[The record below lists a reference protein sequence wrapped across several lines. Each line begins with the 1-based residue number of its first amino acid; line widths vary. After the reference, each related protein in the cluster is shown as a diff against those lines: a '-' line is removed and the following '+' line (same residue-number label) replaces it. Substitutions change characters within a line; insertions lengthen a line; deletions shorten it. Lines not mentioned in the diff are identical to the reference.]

1 MYEKRSWIVKFIALI
16 TIPILA
22 VGTMLY
28 TENVERNIN
37 STIIEVNKNFK
48 KVNTPLKGILQEKV
62 IELIKNDKEYIN
74 KENDKNKKI
83 NEIKENSYYAKLKKS
98 NILRENNTINPSKHF
113 DAIKFVKDSNVVSN
127 TIKNMTTKEL
137 IDNFSQMNNQDKI
150 SAVIIILSRNEF
162 KNEYAN
168 QLELA
173 NASVLKEENNNTKE
187 IEEIEKSFNEWFNT
201 KSKQEI
207 DAAKQIRK
215 TNLITHMAVVGI
227 LICFVILIILPRR

>member
-1 MYEKRSWIVKFIALI
+1 MNEEKSMIVKFIAI
-16 TIPILA
+16 IIIPILA
-22 VGTMLY
+22 IGTILY

-37 STIIEVNKNFK
+37 STIIVVNNNFK
-48 KVNTPLKGILQEKV
+48 KVNTTLKGISQEKV

-98 NILRENNTINPSKHF
+98 NILRENNTISPSKHF

-137 IDNFSQMNNQDKI
+137 IDNFSQMNNQDQI
-150 SAVIIILSRNEF
+150 STIITIISKNEF

-173 NASVLKEENNNTKE
+173 NTNVLKEENKNTKK
-187 IEEIEKSFNEWFNT
+187 IEEIEKSFNKWFET

-215 TNLITHMAVVGI
+215 TSLIANLAIAGI
-227 LICFVILIILPRR
+227 VICFIILIIPPRR

>member
-137 IDNFSQMNNQDKI
+137 IDNFNQMNNQDKI
-150 SAVIIILSRNEF
+150 SAVIIIISRSEF

-173 NASVLKEENNNTKE
+173 NASVLKEENKNTKE

-201 KSKQEI
+201 KLKYEMN
-207 DAAKQIRK
+207 AAKQMRK
-215 TNLITHMAVVGI
+215 NNLIFIAMIIAMAI
-227 LICFVILIILPRR
+227 WVIITTFL

>member
-1 MYEKRSWIVKFIALI
+1 MNEEKSMIVKFIAIIIIPVLAI
-16 TIPILA
+16 GTI
-22 VGTMLY
+22 LY

-37 STIIEVNKNFK
+37 STIIVVNNNFK
-48 KVNTPLKGILQEKV
+48 KVNTTLKGISREKI

-98 NILRENNTINPSKHF
+98 NILRENNTINPSKYF

-137 IDNFSQMNNQDKI
+137 IDNFSQMNNQDQI
-150 SAVIIILSRNEF
+150 STIITIISKNEF

-168 QLELA
+168 QLELT
-173 NASVLKEENNNTKE
+173 NTNVLKEENKNTKK
-187 IEEIEKSFNEWFNT
+187 IEEIEKSFNKWFET

-215 TNLITHMAVVGI
+215 TSLIAHLAIAGI
-227 LICFVILIILPRR
+227 LICFVILIIPPRR